1 MQQVLAWL
9 QGLPGDRTIWLM
21 VMATGLLGFIL
32 GWLFARLRTTR
43 EIATLY
49 ARLEYESESAEQ
61 RVAGLENS
69 FAALSTE
76 ALRHNNE
83 NFMLLAREVLERHYS
98 EADSRFEAREN
109 AINSLLKPLED
120 ALKSTHQQL
129 NALDATQRKTQGEL
143 IGQLEEMSRSQATL
157 HQQTRNLAQALRRP
171 EVRGQWGEI
180 TLKRLLELSG
190 MTAHADFTEQLSV
203 HTETGL
209 IRPDLIINLPQQR
222 QIVVDVKTPLD
233 AYLDAYASED
243 DKQVKAKLA
252 QHARQMKQRVREL
265 AQKQYWEQFEQAPD
279 FIVLFVP
286 GDQFLAAALD
296 EDVELLEYALSKKVI
311 LATPTSLVALL
322 RVIAHGW
329 QQSELDEQSKVVRGL
344 AAEFDKRLNAFGRN
358 LAGLGRDLSRML
370 ETYNRTVGSYD
381 LKIRPIS
388 RKFEKFNEAERDQPD
403 EIEMDVKLPK
413 QE

>member
-329 QQSELDEQSKVVRGL
+329 QQSELDEQSKVVGGL